1 MNMEIENKIYSIAEM
16 RELAIFTADY
26 CFMDAPCTV
35 VGTLL
40 LKAQARRKMF
50 RLFFRLEDESKI
62 IIRVIESEKRK
73 MEKSARLRGL
83 TLSAYLRKLGLGREV
98 QAISPP
104 DFYEAYQLLKALR
117 ERWNTLPKTDSGR
130 PPAFAGQWERLLY
143 RNAQDQERLL
153 GNPHE

>member
-1 MNMEIENKIYSIAEM
+1 MEIENKIYSIAEM

-98 QAISPP
+98 QAISVA
-104 DFYEAYQLLKALR
+104 EGVAGALEHASQNR
-117 ERWNTLPKTDSGR
+117 FG
-130 PPAFAGQWERLLY
+130 
-143 RNAQDQERLL
+143 
-153 GNPHE
+153 